1 MEKKNE
7 KKEKTK
13 SFLAL
18 KYYLEAQNF
27 KGWDPYDGLYSKVF
41 QAKKEALISGAW
53 DKLPTLSRNYTQF
66 GKPEEQPLYTT
77 ILQYRNY
84 FLSVKKSFI

>member
-41 QAKKEALISGAW
+41 
-53 DKLPTLSRNYTQF
+53 
-66 GKPEEQPLYTT
+66 
-77 ILQYRNY
+77 
-84 FLSVKKSFI
+84 

>member
-1 MEKKNE
+1 MFNSPI
-7 KKEKTK
+7 T

-41 QAKKEALISGAW
+41 
-53 DKLPTLSRNYTQF
+53 
-66 GKPEEQPLYTT
+66 
-77 ILQYRNY
+77 
-84 FLSVKKSFI
+84 